1 MSCQFNSLILFL
13 FFETSKANGG
23 SSFFFP
29 HLPFFLFP
37 PNFQTYWL
45 SSLFKFNHVIGLAP
59 SHKKKKKKKRKKRVI
74 ALANRLYS

>member
-1 MSCQFNSLILFL
+1 MSRQFNFHILFL

-59 SHKKKKKKKRKKRVI
+59 SQKKKKKRKKRVI